1 MYITQKEQHS
11 EEIKCDVPKSSTQG
25 PLLFWYLPVF
35 RHVTKFL
42 DLIMFADDTNLRYS
56 NSNING
62 LFENVNKELVNVT
75 VGVLSTN
82 YQLI

>member
-1 MYITQKEQHS
+1 
-11 EEIKCDVPKSSTQG
+11 
-25 PLLFWYLPVF
+25 
-35 RHVTKFL
+35 
-42 DLIMFADDTNLRYS
+42 MFADDSNLRYS